1 MKKRRQAPAAR
12 IASPDVLA
20 ERGAE
25 DLKAGRF
32 KEAAESFRQLVKIEP
47 RPEWREALATA
58 YVGRGRTL
66 AAKGMYKEATMV
78 FDNATDVDGT
88 VHEPLL
94 YLACLVRLDDRAK
107 AARLCSKFLDG
118 DVKGVPAE
126 ALPQIA
132 DLAAALWLAGDPPPP
147 ESSLAKVHDAAEK
160 ALAAWSDGA
169 GAEEIDTLL
178 SAIPLRSPFK
188 PLRLIIKSLTGTED
202 TERRLK
208 LLDMIPPGS
217 AFAALAHAAR
227 LALTGDSLRTVTGWR
242 DLKTA
247 ARTFVTEI
255 SGHSAERSRLLTEI
269 VEAERHGPEVVL
281 DVLLKNAA

>member
-47 RPEWREALATA
+47 RPEWREALVTA
-58 YVGRGRTL
+58 YIGRGRTL

-78 FDNATDVDGT
+78 FDNATDIDGA

-94 YLACLVRLDDRAK
+94 YLACLVRLGDRAK

-118 DVKGVPAE
+118 DMKGGDVKGVPAE
-126 ALPQIA
+126 ALPRIA

-147 ESSLAKVHDAAEK
+147 ESSLAKVNDAAEK
-160 ALAAWSDGA
+160 ALTAWSG
-169 GAEEIDTLL
+169 
-178 SAIPLRSPFK
+178 
-188 PLRLIIKSLTGTED
+188 
-202 TERRLK
+202 
-208 LLDMIPPGS
+208 
-217 AFAALAHAAR
+217 
-227 LALTGDSLRTVTGWR
+227 
-242 DLKTA
+242 
-247 ARTFVTEI
+247 
-255 SGHSAERSRLLTEI
+255 
-269 VEAERHGPEVVL
+269 
-281 DVLLKNAA
+281 

>member
-1 MKKRRQAPAAR
+1 MRRGDDMKKRRQAPAAR

-25 DLKAGRF
+25 DLKAERF
-32 KEAAESFRQLVKIEP
+32 KEAVESFRQLVKIEP

-78 FDNATDVDGT
+78 FDNATEADGA
-88 VHEPLL
+88 VHEPLMH
-94 YLACLVRLDDRAK
+94 LACLVRLGDTAK

-118 DVKGVPAE
+118 DVKGVSAE
-126 ALPQIA
+126 ALPRIG

-147 ESSLAKVHDAAEK
+147 ESSLAKVHDAAAK
-160 ALAAWSDGA
+160 ALAAWSGGA
-169 GAEEIDTLL
+169 SAEELDALL

-188 PLRLIIKSLTGTED
+188 PLRLILKSLTGAED

-208 LLDMIPPGS
+208 LLDMVPPGS
-217 AFAALAHAAR
+217 AFGALAQAAR
-227 LALTGDSLRTVTGWR
+227 LVVYGDTLRT
-242 DLKTA
+242 A
-247 ARTFVTEI
+247 
-255 SGHSAERSRLLTEI
+255 
-269 VEAERHGPEVVL
+269 
-281 DVLLKNAA
+281 N